1 MRRPPRLVTRTLG
14 VTFITVAVILS
25 VVFTVL
31 LVDARDRVRAAE
43 LEKLQVGERAYSRF
57 ETQRQREQAAALA
70 AFGESSALVTAL
82 DTYSSL
88 ATRPASG
95 SIRDAELKTSV
106 AREVERLA
114 TLTSTD
120 IAVTMDSAGR
130 VFASGGPAAALL
142 APGEVVKSLV
152 GPMASSGVAVLS
164 GGAFRYAST
173 PLRLENRTVGTL
185 LVGTV
190 LGNEYARE
198 LARLSDA
205 GIIITVNDSVVA
217 GTASD
222 ALTRAV
228 VASLG
233 ELRSTMTL
241 NGEEYAIRPL
251 LAAGVARIYMLASID
266 SAARAATRN
275 ALVALGTIALWA
287 FVLAA
292 FASLWLA
299 RTLTDPINHV
309 SSTIAT
315 MTGARD
321 FSRTLEPTGTSR
333 ELDVLA
339 ASFNELMGGLT
350 AAETET
356 RAAYLGTIRALAAAL
371 DARDPYT
378 AGHSERVSQMS
389 VVIARQLHLPESEVA
404 IIRLGALLH
413 DIGKIGLADEILQKP
428 TPLTP
433 EEFEQIKRHP
443 ALGARI
449 LRQVSFLEP
458 HLPIVELHHERP
470 DGHGYPFGL
479 RGDEI
484 PLAARIVHVADAYD
498 AMTSARAY
506 RSARPLGAAVAELR
520 LYSGTQFDPECV
532 KAFTEAIKAAPYL
545 VEERQPQAGTA
556 VSV

>member
-1 MRRPPRLVTRTLG
+1 VRPPPRLVTRTLG

-57 ETQRQREQAAALA
+57 EAQRQREQAAALA
-70 AFGESSALVTAL
+70 AFGESSTLKAAL
-82 DTYSSL
+82 DTYNTESAQPGSKERDDQL
-88 ATRPASG
+88 SAT
-95 SIRDAELKTSV
+95 V

-114 TLTSTD
+114 TLTSSDVVATLD
-120 IAVTMDSAGR
+120 PSGR

-142 APGEVVKSLV
+142 PPGDVMTALAGRV
-152 GPMASSGVAVLS
+152 ASSGVAALPS
-164 GGAFRYAST
+164 GTFRYAST
-173 PLRLENRTVGTL
+173 PLRLGDRPVGTL
-185 LVGTV
+185 LVGTI

-205 GIIITVNDSVVA
+205 GIIITVNDAVVA
-217 GTASD
+217 GTAND

-228 VASLG
+228 MASIG

-241 NGEEYAIRPL
+241 NGEEYAIRVL
-251 LAAGVARIYMLASID
+251 LSAGAARIYMLASID
-266 SAARAATRN
+266 AAASAATRS

-287 FVLAA
+287 FVLSA

-299 RTLTDPINHV
+299 RTLTDPINRV
-309 SSTIAT
+309 SRTIAT
-315 MTGARD
+315 MTEARD

-333 ELDVLA
+333 ELDMLA
-339 ASFNELMGGLT
+339 VSFNELMGGLT
-350 AAETET
+350 AAEAET

-378 AGHSERVSQMS
+378 AGHSERVSQNA
-389 VVIARQLHLPESEVA
+389 VIIARQMHLPESEVA
-404 IIRLGALLH
+404 VIRLGALLH
-413 DIGKIGLADEILQKP
+413 DIGKIGLADDILQKP
-428 TPLTP
+428 DPLTP

-506 RSARPLGAAVAELR
+506 RPARPLGAAVAELR

-532 KAFTEAIKAAPYL
+532 RAFTEAIKAAPYL
-545 VEERQPQAGTA
+545 VEERRQQRGAA

>member
-1 MRRPPRLVTRTLG
+1 VRRPPRLVTRTLG

-57 ETQRQREQAAALA
+57 ETQRQREQAAALS
-70 AFGESSALVTAL
+70 AFGESSTLMTAL
-82 DTYSSL
+82 DTYSSV

-95 SIRDAELKTSV
+95 SIREAELQTTV

-120 IAVTMDSAGR
+120 IAATMDPAGR

-164 GGAFRYAST
+164 SGTFRYAST
-173 PLRLENRTVGTL
+173 PLRLGNRTVGTL

-339 ASFNELMGGLT
+339 LSFNELMGGLT

-433 EEFEQIKRHP
+433 EEFEQIRRHP

>member
-1 MRRPPRLVTRTLG
+1 VKRPPRLVTRTLG

-31 LVDARDRVRAAE
+31 LVDARDRVRAVE
-43 LEKLQVGERAYSRF
+43 LEKLQVGERAFSRF
-57 ETQRQREQAAALA
+57 ETLRQREQSAALA
-70 AFGESSALVTAL
+70 AFAESSTLNGAL
-82 DTYSSL
+82 DAFLRARS
-88 ATRPASG
+88 RPG
-95 SIRDAELKTSV
+95 GGGDDPGPHDAV
-106 AREVERLA
+106 AREAERLA
-114 TLTSTD
+114 TLTSSDLVATLD
-120 IAVTMDSAGR
+120 PDGR
-130 VFASGGPAAALL
+130 IFASGGPAAELWRAGELVTSL
-142 APGEVVKSLV
+142 A
-152 GPMASSGVAVLS
+152 GPRVAPNGVAVLPA
-164 GGAFRYAST
+164 GAFRYVSA
-173 PLRLENRTVGTL
+173 PIRFGEQAVGTL
-185 LVGTV
+185 LVGTI

-205 GIIITVNDSVVA
+205 GIIITVDDKFVA
-217 GTASD
+217 GTAND

-228 VASLG
+228 IASIG
-233 ELRSTMTL
+233 ELRSTMLL
-241 NGEEYAIRPL
+241 NGEEYVIRPL
-251 LAAGVARIYMLASID
+251 LSAGAARIYMLASID
-266 SAARAATRN
+266 AAAREASRN

-299 RTLTDPINHV
+299 RTLTDPINRV
-309 SSTIAT
+309 SRTIAT
-315 MTGARD
+315 MTAARD

-339 ASFNELMGGLT
+339 SSFNQLMGGLT
-350 AAETET
+350 AAEAET

-378 AGHSERVSQMS
+378 AGHSERVSQSS
-389 VVIARQLHLPESEVA
+389 VVIARQLGLPEAEVA
-404 IIRLGALLH
+404 VIRLGALLH
-413 DIGKIGLADEILQKP
+413 DIGKIGLADDILQKP
-428 TPLTP
+428 EPLTL

-506 RSARPLGAAVAELR
+506 RPARPLSTAIAELR

-532 KAFTEAIKAAPYL
+532 RAFTEALKISPRL
-545 VEERQPQAGTA
+545 VEVRSTPQAAITA
-556 VSV
+556 

>member
-31 LVDARDRVRAAE
+31 LVDARDRVRATE
-43 LEKLQVGERAYSRF
+43 LEKLRVGERAFSRF
-57 ETQRQREQAAALA
+57 EALRQREQAAALA
-70 AFGESSALVTAL
+70 AFAEGSTLNGAL
-82 DTYSSL
+82 DAFLRERS
-88 ATRPASG
+88 RPGGG
-95 SIRDAELKTSV
+95 SDDPAPHEAV
-106 AREVERLA
+106 AREAERLA
-114 TLTSTD
+114 TLTSSDLVATLD
-120 IAVTMDSAGR
+120 PEGR
-130 VFASGGPAAALL
+130 VFASGGPAARLWRTGQLVPGL
-142 APGEVVKSLV
+142 AGSRVAPN
-152 GPMASSGVAVLS
+152 GVAVLPA
-164 GGAFRYAST
+164 GAFRYVSA
-173 PLRLENRTVGTL
+173 PIRFGEQAVGTL
-185 LVGTV
+185 LIGTI
-190 LGNEYARE
+190 LGDDYARE

-205 GIIITVNDSVVA
+205 GIVITVNDAFVA
-217 GTASD
+217 GTANN

-228 VASLG
+228 IASIG
-233 ELRSTMTL
+233 ELRSTMSL

-251 LAAGVARIYMLASID
+251 LSAGPARIYMLASID
-266 SAARAATRN
+266 AAARAASQS
-275 ALVALGTIALWA
+275 ALLALGTIALWA

-299 RTLTDPINHV
+299 RTLTDPINRV
-309 SSTIAT
+309 SGTIAT
-315 MTGARD
+315 MTAARD

-350 AAETET
+350 AAEAET

-378 AGHSERVSQMS
+378 AGHSERVSRSS
-389 VVIARQLHLPESEVA
+389 VVIARQMGLPDADVA

-413 DIGKIGLADEILQKP
+413 DIGKIGLADDILQKP
-428 TPLTP
+428 EALTR

-506 RSARPLGAAVAELR
+506 RPARPLSTAVAELR
-520 LYSGTQFDPECV
+520 LYAGTQFDPECV
-532 KAFTEAIKAAPYL
+532 QAFTEALMAAPYL
-545 VEERQPQAGTA
+545 VEQRPSQPTA
-556 VSV
+556 ITA